1 MVSYLICY
9 ELFSESCFLC
19 LFLKICREKN
29 LGGNF
34 FGKVAGLQHPNLMIG
49 TPLQV
54 IAMEL
59 IFWYMEIIFWGIFQY
74 SNYMKSLLITD
85 KFCAWVIFL
94 NMADIFQHSYKKRR
108 DVSSLNFL
116 SPWFSYALYVYLTFI
131 QYSNILLSS
140 FFTTSCCCS
149 IYTLE
154 VKFWLCKYKWK
165 TKYAHQKSIERKKH
179 FTWMKKIHILLFLT
193 E

>member
-19 LFLKICREKN
+19 LFLKICGEKN

-59 IFWYMEIIFWGIFQY
+59 IF
-74 SNYMKSLLITD
+74 
-85 KFCAWVIFL
+85 
-94 NMADIFQHSYKKRR
+94 
-108 DVSSLNFL
+108 
-116 SPWFSYALYVYLTFI
+116 
-131 QYSNILLSS
+131 
-140 FFTTSCCCS
+140 
-149 IYTLE
+149 
-154 VKFWLCKYKWK
+154 
-165 TKYAHQKSIERKKH
+165 
-179 FTWMKKIHILLFLT
+179 
-193 E
+193 